1 MPRVPVYNTQGERV
15 GEIELSET
23 VFGAPVKPALMHQ
36 AVVMYLANQRRG
48 TAATKT
54 RGMVSGGGRKPWRQK
69 GTGRARQGSIRAPHW
84 RKGGVVFGPQPR
96 DYSQAMPKK
105 ARRAAL
111 RSALSAKVADGELI
125 VLEGLSELGLERP
138 RTKEFAALVKRLDL
152 EGKRPLFV
160 LARPDLTLYLS
171 ARNLPD
177 VDTEYVDRLNV
188 YKVLRHG
195 HVVLAREAVDRVEEV
210 LGA

>member
-1 MPRVPVYNTQGERV
+1 MPRVAVYNTQGERV

-23 VFGAPVKPALMHQ
+23 VFGAPIKPALMHQ

-54 RGMVSGGGRKPWRQK
+54 RGMVRGGGRKPWRQK
-69 GTGRARQGSIRAPHW
+69 GTGRARQGSIRAPQW

-96 DYSQAMPKK
+96 DYSQTMPKK

-138 RTKEFAALVKRLDL
+138 RTKEFAALIKRLDL
-152 EGKRPLFV
+152 EGKRPLFI
-160 LARPDLTLYLS
+160 LPRPDPTLYLS